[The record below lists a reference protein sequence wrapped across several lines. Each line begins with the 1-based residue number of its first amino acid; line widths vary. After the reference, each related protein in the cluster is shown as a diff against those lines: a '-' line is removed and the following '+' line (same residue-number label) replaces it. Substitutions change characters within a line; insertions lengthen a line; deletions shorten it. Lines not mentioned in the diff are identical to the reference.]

1 MPGVIPAWSYVIKY
15 ICSHPIPFKH
25 PAKSSIFLGTR
36 FIPFPLRGRG
46 RLLQKRGVKPPLKLP
61 EENWAIIS
69 KSAKLPL
76 AVYYEKIDQDN
87 IWGYPGSSDDHASE
101 VSRMLHL
108 LPHLLRYAPKL
119 HPGVASSAAG

>member
-36 FIPFPLRGRG
+36 FIPFPSRGRG
-46 RLLQKRGVKPPLKLP
+46 RFMKRGVAPLKLP
-61 EENWAIIS
+61 EESWAIIS

-87 IWGYPGSSDDHASE
+87 IWGYPGSSDDHASQ
-101 VSRMLHL
+101 VSRTLHL